1 MTRSSYST
9 CGSSA
14 ATNLS
19 QPPASGCQSP
29 VTKCSSATA
38 TKTPHG
44 STGSRYTSSPLVHDG
59 VLDLWSDRRIELG
72 DDWRKEIAAALS
84 RARAAL
90 LLISADFLDSDF
102 IRYHELPPL
111 LEAAQNEGCRIIPI
125 LVRPSLFEQV
135 PSLARFQ
142 HANPNGATLSEMP
155 EERTERL
162 IADIAQWLSKLFQTP
177 SGPEF

>member
-1 MTRSSYST
+1 
-9 CGSSA
+9 
-14 ATNLS
+14 
-19 QPPASGCQSP
+19 
-29 VTKCSSATA
+29 
-38 TKTPHG
+38 
-44 STGSRYTSSPLVHDG
+44 VHDG